1 MKKYKTNKPH
11 EGDYLMVVLRNDN
24 VDLSASNRHKLTTSD
39 AVYFF
44 CACVEPL
51 GSEPPTVPD
60 GLRSSIL
67 EYYSNE
73 SGDHG
78 CVEVIHQRS
87 GDFDFAYPNAKYGY
101 GYCKI
106 YPAVWAHD
114 HEYPVKLRIPPPTYY
129 IPAAVKRLRARNS
142 KKLRR

>member
-78 CVEVIHQRS
+78 CV
-87 GDFDFAYPNAKYGY
+87 
-101 GYCKI
+101 
-106 YPAVWAHD
+106 
-114 HEYPVKLRIPPPTYY
+114 
-129 IPAAVKRLRARNS
+129 
-142 KKLRR
+142 